1 MRSEFCVGARH
12 AQLAY
17 PMAIHDLKEQ
27 MARLPHQPG
36 VYIYSNAA
44 GETLYVGK
52 ARSLRDRVRSYL
64 GAYGTSPRH
73 DALLDEAARV
83 DVIVTDSVVEA
94 LALENN
100 LIKQRYPR
108 YNILLRDDK
117 NYPYLQLTTTEAFPR
132 VLVARYVERNGDFYA
147 GPFMPAKLARR
158 TMKLTHQMFGIRSCN
173 ETITGMR
180 ARPCL
185 EYDIGRCLAPCVATI
200 CTAARYAVA
209 VADTRLLLEGRN
221 EELVDLL
228 QQRMIQAAAEERYE
242 EAAHLRD
249 AIRTVEAVRER
260 QQKMATAGLN
270 DRDVIGLKIG
280 TQGAV
285 VQVFVFRG
293 GRVIER
299 FELQTD
305 LRDTGGVG
313 ARHASP
319 DRVPAPSALDTS
331 EAEILEATLQQ
342 LYNDTIPPPEIHV
355 PLEPN
360 DKDVLE
366 AWLSARADRR
376 VRIVVPQRGDKKD
389 MVDLAQRNAAFAYR
403 TRFDTEATAHYDA
416 LDLLKSILKLPAL
429 PRRIECFDISTI
441 QGSETVAS
449 LVVCEDGRMKKSE
462 YRKFRVRGAKT
473 AIKGT
478 VPFIDETA
486 LLSRDLSETSVPA
499 PDPRV
504 LDDFAAMKEV
514 VGRRYRKSMEQ
525 GGPFPDLI
533 VIDGG
538 KGQLNTAYE
547 ALEELGLA
555 NLVAIGLAKK
565 EELVFVRDSDL
576 PIAIDPHSPALRLL
590 QRIRD
595 EAHRF
600 AVTFHRQRR
609 TSRDLRSEID
619 AIPGIGPR
627 RRKQLLREFGSV
639 NGVKRATREELT
651 RIVGAKA
658 ASAIIEYF
666 ASAT

>member
-1 MRSEFCVGARH
+1 
-12 AQLAY
+12 
-17 PMAIHDLKEQ
+17 MAIHDLKEQ
-27 MARLPHQPG
+27 MSRLPHQPG

-117 NYPYLQLTTTEAFPR
+117 NYPYLQLTTTEAYPR
-132 VLVARYVERNGDFYA
+132 VLVARAVEKNGDFFA
-147 GPFMPAKLARR
+147 GPFLPAKLARR
-158 TMKLTHQMFGIRSCN
+158 TMGLTHKMFGIRSCN
-173 ETITGMR
+173 EVITGFR

-200 CTAARYAVA
+200 CTEDRYAVA
-209 VADTRLLLEGRN
+209 VADTRLFLEGRN
-221 EELVDLL
+221 EELVDHLRE
-228 QQRMIQAAAEERYE
+228 RMAAAAAAERYE
-242 EAAHLRD
+242 EAAQLRD
-249 AIRTVEAVRER
+249 AVRTVEAVRER

-270 DRDVIGLKIG
+270 DRDVIGLKLG

-299 FELQTD
+299 FELQS
-305 LRDTGGVG
+305 G
-313 ARHASP
+313 S
-319 DRVPAPSALDTS
+319 SAEPGFSAAETS
-331 EAEILEATLQQ
+331 DAEFLEIALQQ
-342 LYNDTIPPPEIHV
+342 LYTDNVPPPEIHV
-355 PLEPN
+355 PVEPN
-360 DKDVLE
+360 DADVLE
-366 AWLSARADRR
+366 SWLSERAARK

-389 MVDLAQRNAAFAYR
+389 MVELAQRNAAFSYR
-403 TRFDTEATAHYDA
+403 TRFDQQATAHYDA
-416 LDLLKSILKLPAL
+416 LDLLKGILKLPAL

-449 LVVCEDGRMKKSE
+449 MVVCEDGRMKKGE
-462 YRKFRVRGAKT
+462 YRKFRVRGTFAES
-473 AIKGT
+473 ARPSPLIEKG
-478 VPFIDETA
+478 
-486 LLSRDLSETSVPA
+486 PA
-499 PDPRV
+499 PFSAIVDSPEPV
-504 LDDFAAMKEV
+504 KMLDDFAAMREV
-514 VGRRYRKSMEQ
+514 VGRRYRKLLEQ

-538 KGQLNTAYE
+538 KGQLNAAYE
-547 ALEELGLA
+547 ALEDIGLA

-565 EELVFVRDSDL
+565 EELVFSRDSDL
-576 PIAIDPHSPALRLL
+576 PIGIEPHSPALRLL

-600 AVTFHRQRR
+600 AVSFHRQQRS
-609 TSRDLRSEID
+609 SRDLRSELD
-619 AIPGIGPR
+619 VIPGVGSR
-627 RRKQLLREFGSV
+627 RRKMLLTQFGSV
-639 NGVKRATREELT
+639 QGVRRATREELT
-651 RIVGAKA
+651 RVVGAKA
-658 ASAIIEYF
+658 ANAILEYF
-666 ASAT
+666 TAT